1 MVLIWV
7 VSLLRVLFR
16 VMVLLLKVLVCF
28 ILVSSNVLLLFE
40 ELAGVGLML
49 KVLLVFGVLLSMK
62 F

>member
-40 ELAGVGLML
+40 ELVGVGLML

>member
-1 MVLIWV
+1 MLIWV